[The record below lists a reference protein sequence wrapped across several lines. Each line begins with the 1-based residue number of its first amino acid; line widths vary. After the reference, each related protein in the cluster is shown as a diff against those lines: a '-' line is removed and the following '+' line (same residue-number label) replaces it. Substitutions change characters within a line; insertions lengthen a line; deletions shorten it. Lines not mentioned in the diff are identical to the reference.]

1 MLITPRSGV
10 VGCVLHVAPNLLSA
24 DLTLTGSASFAVA
37 VSNSPAIAGS
47 TFYLQVIAVEL
58 DVSCMF
64 TAITS
69 TNALAAT
76 LGSF

>member
-1 MLITPRSGV
+1 VNGFRS
-10 VGCVLHVAPNLLSA
+10 
-24 DLTLTGSASFAVA
+24 
-37 VSNSPAIAGS
+37 IAGS
-47 TFYLQVIAVEL
+47 TFYQQVIAVEL
-58 DVSCMF
+58 DVFCMF